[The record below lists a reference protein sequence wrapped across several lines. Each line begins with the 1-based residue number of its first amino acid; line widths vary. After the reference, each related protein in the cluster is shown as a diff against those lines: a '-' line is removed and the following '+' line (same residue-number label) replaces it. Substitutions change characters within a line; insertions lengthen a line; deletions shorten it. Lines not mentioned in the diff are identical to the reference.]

1 MISSKK
7 NYVADTDFFIG
18 YFRGEA
24 NAVATFQK
32 LRQNQL
38 FLSTYTYFELLEGEY
53 YRAPGRVG
61 AMRLW
66 LDNFT
71 VLPFGTGIAL
81 VAARHQARLR
91 NSRQALMSEGDLIIG
106 ATAVHYG
113 FSLLT
118 RNVKHFASMQKAEKL
133 DIEDWAAV

>member
-1 MISSKK
+1 MISSRK

-18 YFRGEA
+18 YFRGESKA
-24 NAVATFQK
+24 LLAFRS

-53 YRAPGRVG
+53 FRSPGRVG

-71 VLPFGTGIAL
+71 VLPFTTGIAL

-91 NSRQALMSEGDLIIG
+91 KSRQALMSEGDLIIG

-118 RNVKHFASMQKAEKL
+118 RNVKHFASMQKPEKL
-133 DIEDWAAV
+133 DVENRAAL